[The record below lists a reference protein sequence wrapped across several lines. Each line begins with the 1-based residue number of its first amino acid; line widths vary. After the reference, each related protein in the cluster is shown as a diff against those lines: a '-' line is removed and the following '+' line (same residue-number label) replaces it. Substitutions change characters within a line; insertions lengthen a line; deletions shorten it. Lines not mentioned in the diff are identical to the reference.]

1 MDPVDALKAQMK
13 QTEKQ
18 QKVKLLT
25 PSEVTS
31 FVAAIQK
38 SNPLEL
44 GKFNITLLS
53 MILYKLC
60 KLSFARSPSYLH
72 VLENQTGSLDWVKRA
87 KMMFDLDDQSS
98 FQVNHCRR
106 QSVLEEMILQAKL
119 PVLVHEIILMEQWKK
134 NILPEVAAE
143 FPLPGDIV
151 TFMKHPI
158 VQLSLAPFLRYEL
171 VCLQILENA
180 LYHDESLEAL
190 GEALLHLTGYALRCL
205 RGGLEQLRKS
215 FMEAVEDKESYLMMI
230 SKNVALTQVV
240 DCVTILHGLLV
251 PYFNNPKKCGALQE
265 GFISRLFLSNDGPMI
280 ISDFILCQPWEK
292 GKKRQIPL
300 FDLESV
306 SWCQIEPFTK
316 DVMDAGAFRLLRQMC
331 VLEKVQKES
340 SYPWS
345 DARKEKVREV
355 IKCLESKKWLS
366 EKDYKVFKTLLDEL
380 DFESLMLY
388 EVGGAVERPQNLLE
402 VTSFPFLEKQLE
414 KVFNEDH
421 NKILEQNLKEL
432 LDFNSDAFKE
442 KVKIWLEDLGSSK
455 LFDPSV
461 LPQVHVCAN
470 CDAEGATKLCSACK
484 EEWYCSRECQKSHWK
499 KAHKKSCSLS
509 NGMKPPRRRRLILG

>member
-1 MDPVDALKAQMK
+1 
-13 QTEKQ
+13 
-18 QKVKLLT
+18 
-25 PSEVTS
+25 
-31 FVAAIQK
+31 
-38 SNPLEL
+38 
-44 GKFNITLLS
+44 
-53 MILYKLC
+53 
-60 KLSFARSPSYLH
+60 
-72 VLENQTGSLDWVKRA
+72 VKRA
-87 KMMFDLDDQSS
+87 KMMFDLNDQCS
-98 FQVNHCRR
+98 FQVNHYWR

-143 FPLPGDIV
+143 FPSPGSIAA
-151 TFMKHPI
+151 FMKHPI
-158 VQLSLAPFLRYEL
+158 VLLSLAPFLRYEL
-171 VCLQILENA
+171 VCLHILDNA

-190 GEALLHLTGYALRCL
+190 GEASLDLTGYALRCL
-205 RGGLEQLRKS
+205 KGGLEQLQKS
-215 FMEAVEDKESYLMMI
+215 FMEAVVDKESYLMMI

-240 DCVTILHGLLV
+240 DCAAILSHLIPGC
-251 PYFNNPKKCGALQE
+251 YNDKNMKKFGSLKE

-280 ISDFILCQPWEK
+280 ISEFILCQPWEK
-292 GKKRQIPL
+292 NKKREIPL

-331 VLEKVQKES
+331 LLEIVQKES

-355 IKCLESKKWLS
+355 IKCLESKEWLS
-366 EKDYKVFKTLLDEL
+366 ERDYKVFKTLLDEL

-388 EVGGAVERPQNLLE
+388 EVGDAVKRPQNLLE

-421 NKILEQNLKEL
+421 NKILELSLKEL

-461 LPQVHVCAN
+461 LPEVHVCAN
-470 CDAEGATKLCSACK
+470 CDAEGATKFCSACK

-499 KAHKKSCSLS
+499 AHKRSCSLR
-509 NGMKPPRRRRLILG
+509 NGMKKPRRRRLILD